1 MNWEVIGWT
10 CITMAVVM
18 GVIAIILNLIS
29 ARGMKQKRK
38 SVGEIHTEMK
48 IGSRIMFAGGIYGTV
63 TGMDEE
69 TLRVEVAPKTII
81 TISRYA
87 VQALVKD

>member
-29 ARGMKQKRK
+29 ARSMKQKRK
-38 SVGEIHTEMK
+38 AVGEIHTEMK